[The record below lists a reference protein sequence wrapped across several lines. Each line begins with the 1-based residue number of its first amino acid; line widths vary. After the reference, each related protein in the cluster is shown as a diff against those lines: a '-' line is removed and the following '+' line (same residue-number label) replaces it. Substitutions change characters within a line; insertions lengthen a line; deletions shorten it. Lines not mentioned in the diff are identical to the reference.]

1 MKNYRITETGVVIPH
16 NELSAFFPNVSF
28 AGSDVVEPE
37 ILEALGLEPAADTP
51 DAPAQVQV
59 PQSVTMRQA
68 QLALLGAGLLDDV
81 EAAIAAI
88 PGDAGR
94 AAQITWDKSSAVERG
109 NPLIGQLAETL
120 GLDEAALDALF
131 ILAAGL

>member
-1 MKNYRITETGVVIPH
+1 MKNYRIIATGVVVPH

-37 ILEALGLEPAADTP
+37 ILDALGLEPAPDTP
-51 DAPAQVQV
+51 DAPAPV